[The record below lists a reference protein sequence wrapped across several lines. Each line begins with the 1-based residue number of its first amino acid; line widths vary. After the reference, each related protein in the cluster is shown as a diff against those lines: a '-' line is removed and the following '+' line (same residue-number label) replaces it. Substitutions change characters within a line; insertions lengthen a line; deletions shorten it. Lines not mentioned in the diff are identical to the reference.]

1 MWTDRAS
8 SGSSSSTGRVSGR
21 FKHWIWGRFGAASG
35 AANAFQ
41 WDQFD
46 APDDAAGAGAVAAAA
61 AAVARCVHSLRPKF
75 YTHSWRKRRSKN
87 GATKRRENPPNPNLW
102 VFLWPIG
109 FVDFTVVF
117 LWISLD
123 WSKTMRREFTFWHLE
138 HFKANLVSFSAN
150 RSLWTILIC

>member
-8 SGSSSSTGRVSGR
+8 SGSSSSSGRMSGR

-46 APDDAAGAGAVAAAA
+46 TSDDAAAAVDA
-61 AAVARCVHSLRPKF
+61 AAVARCVHGLRPKF

-87 GATKRRENPPNPNLW
+87 GATKRRENPPNPL
-102 VFLWPIG
+102 G
-109 FVDFTVVF
+109 FFCDPLALLISQLFFFEF
-117 LWISLD
+117 LWIGLKPCAENLRFD
-123 WSKTMRREFTFWHLE
+123 ILNILRRIWFRFRRIAHYERYLF
-138 HFKANLVSFSAN
+138 VN
-150 RSLWTILIC
+150 R